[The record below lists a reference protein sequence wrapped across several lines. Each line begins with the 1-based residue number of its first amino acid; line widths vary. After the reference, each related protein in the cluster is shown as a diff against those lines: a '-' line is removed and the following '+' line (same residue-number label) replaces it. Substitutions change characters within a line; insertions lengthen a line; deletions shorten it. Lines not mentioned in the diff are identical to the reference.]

1 MGRVGV
7 EPTPL
12 TGANNPQTG
21 VKTPIPAGGEPKTQ
35 SGGAKSGAPAAPK
48 PEKDPELAA
57 VISAWPN
64 LPEHIKTAIKALVK
78 G

>member
-1 MGRVGV
+1 MGDTGLGFSA
-7 EPTPL
+7 PT
-12 TGANNPQTG
+12 QS
-21 VKTPIPAGGEPKTQ
+21 KTQ
-35 SGGAKSGAPAAPK
+35 FPTGGGAKSGAPAAPK